1 MTKEKAKAAAK
12 PTRKNDDPVETIMNE
27 LMERHPHLRA
37 ANEAMRGEGVVFN
50 QFAQDALSAFR
61 QRFGS

>member
-1 MTKEKAKAAAK
+1 MTKEKAKTAAK
-12 PTRKNDDPVETIMNE
+12 STRKNDDPVDAIMNE

-37 ANEAMRGEGVVFN
+37 ANEAMRDEGVVFN

>member
-1 MTKEKAKAAAK
+1 MTKEKTKAAAK

-27 LMERHPHLRA
+27 LMERHPHLRT
-37 ANEAMRGEGVVFN
+37 ANEAMRDEGIVFN
-50 QFAQDALSAFR
+50 QFAQNALSAFR